1 MLRAGGKFAITIV
14 LFKWASYLWLY
25 GLYSTFT
32 KIAKTYVLGKRFE
45 LVLVHILRK
54 NTKNLIKSKRL
65 FSNQFLYLQT
75 RLSFRFVLET
85 PFLTL
90 VPLSSP
96 NKSVGLKIRIDYEFS
111 YYSRVNFC
119 CAVIVIQSTIL
130 CSSIRHHDSKKWQ
143 IFMKPKL
150 RWYWSWVDFVN
161 SQGYY
166 TVSLLLY
173 RGLVSNAFHMP
184 SIKEND

>member
-1 MLRAGGKFAITIV
+1 M
-14 LFKWASYLWLY
+14 
-25 GLYSTFT
+25 
-32 KIAKTYVLGKRFE
+32 
-45 LVLVHILRK
+45 
-54 NTKNLIKSKRL
+54 
-65 FSNQFLYLQT
+65 
-75 RLSFRFVLET
+75 
-85 PFLTL
+85 
-90 VPLSSP
+90 
-96 NKSVGLKIRIDYEFS
+96 
-111 YYSRVNFC
+111 
-119 CAVIVIQSTIL
+119 AVIVIQSTIL

-184 SIKEND
+184 SIKENDLSVGNFKIACRSFEIKKCMQRMYPSLKHEG